1 MAIPSL
7 AAMAALTLL
16 QNTHMQPEDVSVD
29 YTPYAAPATVLQRWW
44 RRRGVLNRAATRIN
58 ALMRAFSVRC
68 FISCQPGF
76 MNTRDGVSDFLMHG
90 FQPGN
95 LMLSYWAG
103 VRDRLISPR
112 DMRSGRRY
120 LARRR
125 ALAQR
130 QETRVFIGRRADN
143 LYVFHVDR

>member
-29 YTPYAAPATVLQRWW
+29 YTPYAAPARAIQRWW
-44 RRRGVLNRAATRIN
+44 RRRNRAATRIN

-68 FISCQPGF
+68 FISRNF
-76 MNTRDGVSDFLMHG
+76 KYAEAINHFLMYG